1 MGRNLAALE
10 ATRDKCLVAG
20 GCSRENILIIKC
32 DLRSEREC
40 EEAVRK
46 TTHFYG
52 GLRNLSTEIILK
64 LKVRK
69 DKFCHRIFGL
79 RAGCSDKLC

>member
-1 MGRNLAALE
+1 ME
-10 ATRDKCLVAG
+10 RDLYHGHFCYDNEHQFHFEVICTPLMETFHQK
-20 GCSRENILIIKC
+20 
-32 DLRSEREC
+32 
-40 EEAVRK
+40 AVRK